1 MPDPLNSID
10 VDAPIER
17 IRVTVHLEGEAAM
30 RLSMW
35 AEQQG
40 MQKNLAAKKM
50 LIAGMKDKGLLLK
63 IYE

>member
-1 MPDPLNSID
+1 MGVP
-10 VDAPIER
+10 VEK
-17 IRVTVHLEGEAAM
+17 IRLFVVLEGEAAM

-50 LIAGMKDKGLLLK
+50 LIAGMKDMGLLLK
-63 IYE
+63 IYEG